1 MLQQGKNNE
10 VHWQSEVL
18 HTMPIKTLS
27 VTICSSSPKPHHP
40 NCFPSRHPS
49 SPACC
54 RRNRS
59 RVLPPSSLCCH
70 SFLCPKIQLSSRPFL
85 VSLPCLVIFP
95 VTSPPTSHHRLPSL
109 YPSRQS
115 LSYPNPWNRVTLY
128 GLGLKVN
135 ITQTPKWKSMCLP
148 PVSPSVLSEASEVV
162 ILTSWTIIPAG
173 RPVREILVASTEV
186 R

>member
-1 MLQQGKNNE
+1 M
-10 VHWQSEVL
+10 
-18 HTMPIKTLS
+18 MPIKTLS
-27 VTICSSSPKPHHP
+27 VIICSSSPKPHRP

-59 RVLPPSSLCCH
+59 RALPPSSPCCH
-70 SFLCPKIQLSSRPFL
+70 SFLCPKIQLSSRPLL

-115 LSYPNPWNRVTLY
+115 LSYPNPCQPFRPLRSLRSCHFDLLNYNPDWETGQRDLGSHHLLLVKNGEAQNPHRV
-128 GLGLKVN
+128 G
-135 ITQTPKWKSMCLP
+135 IQTS
-148 PVSPSVLSEASEVV
+148 
-162 ILTSWTIIPAG
+162 
-173 RPVREILVASTEV
+173 
-186 R
+186 